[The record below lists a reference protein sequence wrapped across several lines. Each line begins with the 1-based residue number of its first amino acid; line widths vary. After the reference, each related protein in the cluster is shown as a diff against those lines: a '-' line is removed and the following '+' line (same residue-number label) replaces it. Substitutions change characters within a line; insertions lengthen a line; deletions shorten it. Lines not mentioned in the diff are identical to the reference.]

1 MTTGHPHTPPTS
13 LAHVL
18 GVAAGGDVLTFGA
31 PRALVNRLQRECP
44 AVRIEAKPLAGVY
57 SSQPVTFIGGFCWL
71 RSELTR
77 ALPAFRRLLAAGGTL
92 WVFWP
97 KPEAWEAEDIRPET
111 GITPEAVHACAAT
124 LGLVSASACDLDE
137 VWAGVKLVPADVVS

>member
-1 MTTGHPHTPPTS
+1 MTTGHFETPPPS

-18 GVAAGGDVLTFGA
+18 GLAAEGDVLTFGA
-31 PRALVNRLQRECP
+31 PRAVVNRLRHACP
-44 AVRIEAKPLAGVY
+44 AARIEAKPLAGVY
-57 SSQPVTFIGGFCWL
+57 SSQPAAFIGGFCWL

-77 ALPAFRRLLAAGGTL
+77 ALPAFRRLLATGGTL

-97 KPEAWEAEDIRPET
+97 KPVAWEAEDIRPET
-111 GITPEAVHACAAT
+111 GITTEAVHACAAS

-137 VWAGVKLVPADVVS
+137 VWAGVKLVPADVVN